1 MHSAH
6 TAYSRSHSSPY
17 SPIPSAHS
25 RIALGEGRG
34 CAGAKRSDERVR
46 THVRSVRSD
55 RRSGEQVELGKLRK
69 RATGCYTYSLAR
81 LPTLSAAR
89 RPLPSGMGCMAAST
103 CSTGLR
109 ILYALR
115 ARGRN
120 PVNRCVGKCST
131 CWAVRCEG
139 GCEGGCEMEDG

>member
-89 RPLPSGMGCMAAST
+89 RPLPSGMGAWPLLPVLLDSASSMHYALGDAIR
-103 CSTGLR
+103 STG
-109 ILYALR
+109 
-115 ARGRN
+115 
-120 PVNRCVGKCST
+120 V
-131 CWAVRCEG
+131 
-139 GCEGGCEMEDG
+139 